1 MNDTWPILLKNAFFN
16 FFDFFFQQKKSFMVW
31 DRYKSVIHESP

>member
-16 FFDFFFQQKKSFMVW
+16 FFQQKKNNSWFE
-31 DRYKSVIHESP
+31 IGTNQ